1 MRYSLLLA
9 AAVLA
14 AACQAPVSETLKPR
28 LVVLTDIGPAEV
40 EPDDN
45 ESAVRLL
52 SYADRFEIEAI
63 VTTIGWNCDP
73 YPEAWA
79 EYLFRV
85 IDGYEVDVNNLMKR
99 SGQTGF
105 RSQEEEE
112 GTQALGYWPS
122 AGYLRSR
129 AVMGSTR
136 AGIGVI
142 GEGNDSPGSDLLI
155 RLADEDDP
163 RPIWVCS
170 WGGANTLSQAI
181 WRVQQTRSEEELKA
195 FLRKFRLYTIT
206 DQDMVWAMR
215 MNRSYSS
222 HQWLRLDFA
231 DDLMLVWDE
240 SAWLNQN
247 ALGVQNWDKYAEFI
261 QGHGEMGKVYP
272 HYLWGVEGDT
282 PSFLN
287 VMPNGLNDPEHPEQV
302 GWGGCHL
309 FGLSPD
315 GETSAWTNWQEPLKG
330 ISSAYEHKFYPDEFN
345 DFAARMQ
352 WAAEGTGNRN
362 PVVRIDAKEG
372 GKRIIRIDSR
382 DGLAPVPVTA
392 HPGATLSFDATPSI
406 DPDGDALTFSWWF
419 QEFPGQTVYPAIDQP
434 QEAKIQVTLP
444 DAPGTYHLICELHD
458 TGPFT
463 LPAYRRILITVE

>member
-1 MRYSLLLA
+1 MNRTLLITLFA
-9 AAVLA
+9 AALA
-14 AACQAPVSETLKPR
+14 AACAPRDNADESTLKPR
-28 LVVLTDIGPAEV
+28 VVVLTDIGPAEV

-73 YPEAWA
+73 YPPEWA
-79 EYLFRV
+79 EYLYRV
-85 IDGYEVDVNNLMKR
+85 IDGYEIDVQNLMKR
-99 SGQTGF
+99 SGQTAF
-105 RSQEEEE
+105 LSPEEEQ
-112 GTQALGYWPS
+112 GAQKLGYWPT
-122 AGYLRSR
+122 AEYIRSR
-129 AVMGSTR
+129 SVMGSPR

-142 GEGNDSPGSDLLI
+142 GPDNDTAGSELLI

-181 WRVQQTRSEEELKA
+181 WKVQQTRTPEQFKA

-206 DQDMVWAMR
+206 DQDMVYAMR
-215 MNRSYSS
+215 MDRAYSS
-222 HQWLRLDFA
+222 HQWLRREFS

-247 ALGVQNWDKYAEFI
+247 ALGVRNWEKYATLI

-302 GWGGCHL
+302 GWGGCHQ
-309 FGLSPD
+309 FGISPD
-315 GETSAWTNWQEPLKG
+315 GETSAWTNWQDPLRR
-330 ISSAYEHKFYPDEFN
+330 ISGSYERKFYPDEFN

-352 WAAEGTGNRN
+352 WAAEGVGNRN
-362 PVVRIDAKEG
+362 PEVRID
-372 GKRIIRIDSR
+372 GKG
-382 DGLAPVPVTA
+382 GLAPMEVTTA
-392 HPGATLSFDATPSI
+392 AGASLRFDASASS
-406 DPDGDALTFSWWF
+406 DPDGDELCFEWWF
-419 QEFPGQTVYPAIDQP
+419 QQFPG
-434 QEAKIQVTLP
+434 EETLP
-444 DAPGTYHLICELHD
+444 DLADATAPEVSFTVPATAAPGTQYHLVCEVHD
-458 TGPFT
+458 DGPFT
-463 LPAYRRILITVE
+463 LPAYRRIIVTVE

>member
-1 MRYSLLLA
+1 MKRAFLLA
-9 AAVLA
+9 AAAALLA
-14 AACQAPVSETLKPR
+14 SCQPPTIDTLKPR
-28 LVVLTDIGPAEV
+28 IVVLTDIGPAEV

-73 YPEAWA
+73 YPEEWA
-79 EYLFRV
+79 EYLYRV
-85 IDGYEVDVNNLMKR
+85 IDGYEVDVHNLMKR

-105 RSQEEEE
+105 LADEQKQE
-112 GTQALGYWPS
+112 LGYWPS
-122 AGYLRSR
+122 ADYIRSR
-129 AVMGSTR
+129 SVMGSTR

-142 GEGNDSPGSDLLI
+142 GEGNDSAGSELLI
-155 RLADEDDP
+155 QLADEDDP

-181 WRVQQTRSEEELKA
+181 WKVQQTRSEEEFKA
-195 FLRKFRLYTIT
+195 FLHKFRLYTIT
-206 DQDMVWAMR
+206 DQDMVYAMR
-215 MNRSYSS
+215 MDRAYSS
-222 HQWLRLDFA
+222 HQWLRREFPE
-231 DDLMLVWDE
+231 DLMLVWDE

-247 ALGVQNWDKYAEFI
+247 ALGVRNWNKYAELI

-302 GWGGCHL
+302 GWGGCHQ
-309 FGLSPD
+309 FGISPD
-315 GETSAWTNWQEPLKG
+315 GETSAWTNWQQPLKG
-330 ISSAYEHKFYPDEFN
+330 ISNTYERKFYSDEFN

-362 PVVRIDAKEG
+362 PVVRIDGREG
-372 GKRIIRIDSR
+372 LKP
-382 DGLAPVPVTA
+382 LEVKA
-392 HPGATLSFDATPSI
+392 HAGASLRFDASKTS
-406 DPDGDALTFSWWF
+406 DPDGDALSFDWWF
-419 QEFPGQTVYPAIDQP
+419 QEFPDDTPPKLVNANEPKISFTVPAT
-434 QEAKIQVTLP
+434 AT
-444 DAPGTYHLICELHD
+444 PGHQYHLVCEVHD
-458 TGPFT
+458 DGPFE
-463 LPAYRRILITVE
+463 LVAYRRIIVTVE